1 MPWSCVAQIAE
12 RLYTSGYLS
21 YPRTESSA
29 YPKGFD
35 FREVLVGQCRN
46 AVWGEYASAL
56 LSQGFA
62 APKVSLYD
70 GNITVYTY
78 MHVCFLFV

>member
-1 MPWSCVAQIAE
+1 MQIAE

-35 FREVLVGQCRN
+35 FKEVLVAQCCNPIWGQ
-46 AVWGEYASAL
+46 YASAL
-56 LSQGFA
+56 LSSGFA
-62 APKVSLYD
+62 PPKVS
-70 GNITVYTY
+70 
-78 MHVCFLFV
+78 C